1 MTTITITTMTTATPT
16 EGALYRLMAW
26 LSPSFPVGAFSY
38 SHALEAAVEE
48 KFVTD
53 RASLEAWVGAIVEQ
67 GAGRSDAGLF
77 CAAWRA
83 VSADDETAFLDTA
96 ELAAALRGTSEL
108 ALESAGPGAAF
119 LSTVRAAWLDLG
131 IAPWADRLEKAG
143 IAPSYCVA
151 VALAAS
157 LAEIPLAASL
167 TAYLHAFA
175 ANLVSAGVRLIPLGQ
190 TDGQRVIAALAPRI
204 AAAAE
209 VALTRPL
216 EDLGSAAPMVDL
228 LSMRH
233 ETQYTRLFRS

>member
-1 MTTITITTMTTATPT
+1 M
-16 EGALYRLMAW
+16 
-26 LSPSFPVGAFSY
+26 
-38 SHALEAAVEE
+38 
-48 KFVTD
+48 TD

-77 CAAWRA
+77 CSAWRA
-83 VSADDETAFLDTA
+83 VSADDEAVFLDIA
-96 ELAAALRGTSEL
+96 ALAAAWRGTSEL

-119 LSTVRAAWLDLG
+119 LSTVRAAWPALA

-151 VALAAS
+151 VAVAAS

-190 TDGQRVIAALAPRI
+190 TRRSAGDRCVGTPDRSGGRGSPGAGTGRPWQRRANGRSSLHAA
-204 AAAAE
+204 
-209 VALTRPL
+209 
-216 EDLGSAAPMVDL
+216 
-228 LSMRH
+228 
-233 ETQYTRLFRS
+233 